1 MHVCDFGD
9 FVDGQCSETTTSPSL
24 ETTTT
29 VEREDHGE
37 PSLLFCKQTKT
48 LLLQNVTADQN
59 PPRIAAFRQLEP
71 TINLSLSRVLVA
83 SRRRGWKLRPRRLP
97 NGRGLRTNFHLN
109 CAESQKAKTFRIARF
124 LSQKLSG

>member
-37 PSLLFCKQTKT
+37 PSLLFCKQM
-48 LLLQNVTADQN
+48 LLQNVTVDEN

-83 SRRRGWKLRPRRLP
+83 SHRRGWKLRPRRLP
-97 NGRGLRTNFHLN
+97 NERGLQTNPGWQDLAAFRRG
-109 CAESQKAKTFRIARF
+109 QKWP
-124 LSQKLSG
+124 